1 MELRSYGVKM
11 MCRRRIMLP
20 LMVFFTLNS
29 SLFTSFAQEMHI
41 LQYAKVKKGIFNKNH
56 IVTDKQQA
64 ILDLKTSESGFTF
77 FANGKAEIA
86 AEEGEGV
93 LTLKTPDKTSFIVVK
108 HPDYGQLTWK
118 VPAKKGLRK
127 KKRYTATL
135 ASVSPD
141 KEFKLQKQWVIFE
154 IQPKDA
160 ILTVD
165 STMTLI
171 HDGKKQFYLPI
182 GKHTFL
188 AESPFHQ
195 QEEGDFE
202 LTDEEHQTISLS
214 LQPIYSYI
222 NVKTPLE
229 GCDILID
236 GQFIGK
242 TQGTSGHLREGD
254 HNLIVLKDSLKYYDA
269 TVNIGWREKKTI
281 ELKSEELHPI
291 ISSKSKNKSKTVK
304 KSEIFIAQSTTANKT
319 KAPVVAPIIFE
330 TADDSLAIM
339 PGKES
344 DFYGMVNVNSNEIGA
359 DVYIDGKLQGTTPC
373 IVKQLTAGRKCRI
386 RLSKKGFYDT
396 EKVILVEGNDLTFV
410 KLDLK
415 KRKK

>member
-1 MELRSYGVKM
+1 

-41 LQYAKVKKGIFNKNH
+41 LQFAKVKKGLFNMNH
-56 IVTDKQQA
+56 IVIDKQQA

-77 FANGKAEIA
+77 LANGKAEIA
-86 AEEGEGV
+86 AEEGEGM
-93 LTLKTPDKTSFIVVK
+93 LTLKTPDKTAFIVVK

-135 ASVSPD
+135 AAVSPD

-202 LTDEEHQTISLS
+202 LTDEGHQTISLS

-222 NVKTPLE
+222 NVKTSLE
-229 GCDILID
+229 GCDILVD

-269 TVNIGWREKKTI
+269 TVNVGWREKKTI
-281 ELKSEELHPI
+281 ELKSDELHPI
-291 ISSKSKNKSKTVK
+291 LSSRSKTNSKTVK
-304 KSEIFIAQSTTANKT
+304 KSQVVIAQSTTAKDSKT
-319 KAPVVAPIIFE
+319 TAVAPIIFE
-330 TADDSLAIM
+330 TVDDSLATM
-339 PGKES
+339 QSKES
-344 DFYGMVNVNSNEIGA
+344 DFYGMVNVHSNEIGA
-359 DVYIDGKLQGTTPC
+359 NVYVDGKLQGTTPC

-415 KRKK
+415 KKK

>member
-1 MELRSYGVKM
+1 MR
-11 MCRRRIMLP
+11 LP
-20 LMVFFTLNS
+20 VLFFLFAIHY
-29 SLFTSFAQEMHI
+29 SLSPVAAQEMHI
-41 LQYAKVKKGIFNKNH
+41 QQYSKVKKGPFNINH
-56 IVTDKQQA
+56 IVIDKQQA
-64 ILDLKTSESGFTF
+64 ILDLKTSENGFTF
-77 FANGKAEIA
+77 LANGKAEIA
-86 AEEGEGV
+86 AEEGEGM

-118 VPAKKGLRK
+118 VPEKKGLRK

-135 ASVSPD
+135 VAISPD

-182 GKHTFL
+182 GKHTFI

-229 GCDILID
+229 SCDILID

-242 TQGTSGHLREGD
+242 TQATSGHLREGD

-281 ELKSEELHPI
+281 ELKSEDLHPI
-291 ISSKSKNKSKTVK
+291 IASKPKTVK
-304 KSEIFIAQSTTANKT
+304 KSNVVIVQSPTANDS
-319 KAPVVAPIIFE
+319 KAPAVAPIIFE
-330 TADDSLAIM
+330 TLDDSLAII
-339 PGKES
+339 PSNES
-344 DFYGMVNVNSNEIGA
+344 DFYGMVNVHSNEIGA
-359 DVYIDGKLQGTTPC
+359 NVYIDGRLRGTTPC
-373 IVKQLTAGRKCRI
+373 IVKQLTAGKKCRI
-386 RLSKKGFYDT
+386 RLSKKGFYDA

-410 KLDLK
+410 KLDMKSK
-415 KRKK
+415 KAKK